1 MKFGSVA
8 VADALGFVLAHAV
21 KLSTLNLKKGK
32 ALSQA
37 DLDSLIAENVKT
49 VIAAKLD
56 IDDVAEDEAAR
67 LLSVVISGENATTQE
82 AFTGRANLY
91 ANCDGVLLIDELRLQ
106 QINHLHESLTIA
118 TLPAFARV
126 GRRHMLATV
135 KIIPFATPR
144 RVLENA
150 LAIVGDQPLVSVA
163 AFKALRVALIITRLP
178 QTKDSIVAKSETA
191 IRDRVM
197 SLGGSLTQVVI
208 CDHAQ
213 GSLADEICKLRDIDL
228 IFLFGASA
236 IVDRADVVPAALVDA
251 GGLVKHIGMPVDPG
265 NLLMLGALGKVPVIG
280 VPSCARS
287 PKTNGFDWV
296 LERLMASIDISPSD
310 LMDMGAGG
318 LLAEI
323 KSRPQPREGQT
334 SSMSAPRIAAVVLAA
349 GLSSRMGSNK
359 LLSDLNGQTLIG
371 HTIGRL
377 SKAAIDEIIVVTG
390 HQAEDVQAVLKGH
403 KLRFVQNDDYA
414 QGLSTSV
421 RAGIAAA
428 QDFDAA
434 FVCLGDMPLIEVAD
448 LNRMIAAFN
457 VVEGRSIVAPV
468 LGRKLGNPV
477 LWGQEHFADLMA
489 LMGDRG
495 ARSLIEARRD
505 QIVEIAVTHEG
516 ILLDADTPEALAEIR
531 AKLGLGH
538 SRISHS

>member
-1 MKFGSVA
+1 MKFGSFA
-8 VADALGFVLAHAV
+8 VVDALGCVLAHAV
-21 KLSTLNLKKGK
+21 KLNALILKKGK
-32 ALSQA
+32 VLSQA
-37 DLDSLIAENVKT
+37 DLDSLIAENVNT
-49 VIAAKLD
+49 VTAAKLD
-56 IDDVAEDEAAR
+56 VDDVAEDEAAR
-67 LLSVVISGENATTQE
+67 KLSIAISGKNATTQE

-91 ANCDGVLLIDELRLQ
+91 ANCDGVLLIDEPRLR

-144 RVLENA
+144 EVLEKA
-150 LAIVGDQPLVSVA
+150 LAIVGDRPLVSVA
-163 AFKALRVALIITRLP
+163 AFKPLRVALIITRL
-178 QTKDSIVAKSETA
+178 QQSKDSIVVKSETA
-191 IRDRVM
+191 IRDRVT
-197 SLGGSLTQVVI
+197 SLSGSLTQVVV

-213 GSLADEICKLRDIDL
+213 DVLAHEICKLKNVDL
-228 IFLFGASA
+228 ILLIGASA

-251 GGLVKHIGMPVDPG
+251 SGLVKHIGMPVDPG
-265 NLLMLGALGKVPVIG
+265 NLLMLGSLGTVPVIG

-296 LERLMASIDISPSD
+296 LERLIAGIDVSPSD

-334 SSMSAPRIAAVVLAA
+334 SSMSASRIAAVVLAA

-359 LLSDLNGQTLIG
+359 LLSDLNGQALIV
-371 HTIGRL
+371 HTIERL
-377 SKAAIDEIIVVTG
+377 SKVAVDEIIVVTG
-390 HQAEDVQAVLKGH
+390 HQAEEVQAALKNY
-403 KLRFVQNDDYA
+403 KLRFVHNADYA

-421 RAGIAAA
+421 RAGIAAV
-428 QDFDAA
+428 QEHDAA
-434 FVCLGDMPLIEVAD
+434 FICLGDMPLIEAGD

-457 VVEGRSIVAPV
+457 SVEGRTLVAPV

-477 LWGQEHFADLMA
+477 LWGQEHFADLMT
-489 LMGDRG
+489 LTGDRG

-505 QIVEIAVTHEG
+505 QIVEIAVNHDG
-516 ILLDADTPEALAEIR
+516 ILLDADTPEALGEIK
-531 AKLGLGH
+531 AKLK
-538 SRISHS
+538 

>member
-8 VADALGFVLAHAV
+8 VEDALGCVLAHSV
-21 KLSTLNLKKGK
+21 KLNSWTLKKGK
-32 ALSQA
+32 VLSQV
-37 DLDSLIAENVKT
+37 DIDSLLAENLQH

-56 IDDVAEDEAAR
+56 ASDVPEDEAAR
-67 LLSVVISGENATTQE
+67 QLSIAISGENATTQE

-91 ANCDGVLLIDELRLQ
+91 TNCAGVLLIDETRLR

-118 TLPAFARV
+118 TLPEFARV
-126 GRRHMLATV
+126 NRRDMLATV

-144 RVLENA
+144 EVLEKA
-150 LAIVGDQPLVSVA
+150 LNIVGDRPLVSVA
-163 AFKALRVALIITRLP
+163 AFKSLRVALFITRLP
-178 QTKDSIVAKSETA
+178 QTKDSIVVKSETA
-191 IRDRVM
+191 IRDRVT
-197 SLGGSLTQVVI
+197 SLGGSLTEVVV

-213 GSLADEICKLRDIDL
+213 DVLAHEIRKLKNIDL
-228 IFLFGASA
+228 ILLFGASA
-236 IVDRADVVPAALVDA
+236 IVDRADVVPAALVEA

-265 NLLMLGALGKVPVIG
+265 NLLMLGALNSVPVIG

-296 LERLMASIDISPSD
+296 LQRLMAGIDVSPSD
-310 LMDMGAGG
+310 LMAMGAGG

-359 LLSDLNGQTLIG
+359 LLSNLNGQALIV
-371 HTIGRL
+371 HTIERL
-377 SKAAIDEIIVVTG
+377 SKAAIDDIIVVTG
-390 HQAEDVQAVLKGH
+390 HQADEVQAELKNH
-403 KLRFVQNDDYA
+403 KLRFVHNDDYA

-421 RAGIAAA
+421 RVGIASA

-434 FVCLGDMPLIEVAD
+434 FVCLGDMPLIEAAD

-457 VVEGRSIVAPV
+457 VVEGRSLVAPV

-477 LWGQEHFADLMA
+477 LWGQEHFVDLMA
-489 LMGDRG
+489 LTGDRG

-505 QIVEIAVTHEG
+505 QIVEIAVTHDG

-531 AKLGLGH
+531 AKLKQLP
-538 SRISHS
+538 ILQKA

>member
-8 VADALGFVLAHAV
+8 VEDALGCVLAHAV
-21 KLSTLNLKKGK
+21 KLNALTLKKGK

-37 DLDSLIAENVKT
+37 DLDSLIVENVRH
-49 VIAAKLD
+49 VIAARLD
-56 IDDVAEDEAAR
+56 NSDVAEDEAAR
-67 LLSVVISGENATTQE
+67 RLSIAISGKNATKQE

-91 ANCDGVLLIDELRLQ
+91 ADQPGVLLIDETRLR

-126 GRRHMLATV
+126 GRRDMLATV
-135 KIIPFATPR
+135 KIIPFAAPR
-144 RVLENA
+144 EVLEKA
-150 LAIVGDQPLVSVA
+150 LAIVGAKPLVSVA
-163 AFKALRVALIITRLP
+163 VFKPLRVGLVITRLR

-191 IRDRVM
+191 IRDRVTA
-197 SLGGSLTQVVI
+197 LGGSLTDVVV
-208 CDHAQ
+208 CDHGQ
-213 GSLADEICKLRDIDL
+213 DVLAHEIRKLKNVDL
-228 IFLFGASA
+228 ILLFGASA
-236 IVDRADVVPAALVDA
+236 IVDRADVVPAALVGA

-265 NLLMLGALGKVPVIG
+265 NLLMLGALQDVPVIG

-296 LERLMASIDISPSD
+296 LERLMAAIDVSPSE

-334 SSMSAPRIAAVVLAA
+334 SSMSAPRVAAVVLAA

-359 LLSDLNGQTLIG
+359 LLSELNGQALIR
-371 HTIGRL
+371 HTIDRL
-377 SKAAIDEIIVVTG
+377 SKAAIDEIFVVTG
-390 HQAEDVQAVLKGH
+390 HQAAEVRAALTDH
-403 KLRFVQNDDYA
+403 ELRFVHNDDYA

-428 QDFDAA
+428 QEFDAA
-434 FVCLGDMPLIEVAD
+434 FVCLGDMPLIEAAD

-457 VVEGRSIVAPV
+457 VVERRSLVAPV

-477 LWGQEHFADLMA
+477 LWGQEHFVDLMA
-489 LMGDRG
+489 LTGDRG

-505 QIVEIAVTHEG
+505 QIVEIAVTHDG

-531 AKLGLGH
+531 G
-538 SRISHS
+538 RIS